1 MSKYEIVL
9 HPDPKLKKLCL
20 PITEITSQIRE
31 ISLRML
37 DTMYE
42 ANGIGLA
49 APQVGILRQLF
60 VMDCKNEEK
69 SSNPIICINPQISW
83 VSEEKN
89 IYEEGCLS
97 IPEFYGEIERPSE
110 IKMICLNEKG
120 VLVEYH
126 FSGLEATCA
135 QHEIDHLNGILFIDY
150 LGPMKRKI
158 ITSKMKKIKKQES
171 RVSSDGSIRR

>member
-1 MSKYEIVL
+1 
-9 HPDPKLKKLCL
+9 
-20 PITEITSQIRE
+20 
-31 ISLRML
+31 
-37 DTMYE
+37 
-42 ANGIGLA
+42 
-49 APQVGILRQLF
+49 
-60 VMDCKNEEK
+60 
-69 SSNPIICINPQISW
+69 
-83 VSEEKN
+83 
-89 IYEEGCLS
+89 
-97 IPEFYGEIERPSE
+97 
-110 IKMICLNEKG
+110 MICLNEKG